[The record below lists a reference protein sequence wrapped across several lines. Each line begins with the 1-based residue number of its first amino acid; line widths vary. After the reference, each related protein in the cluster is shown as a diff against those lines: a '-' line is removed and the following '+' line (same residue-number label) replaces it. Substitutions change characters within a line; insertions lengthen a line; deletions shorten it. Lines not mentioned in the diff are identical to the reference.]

1 MNHNYA
7 YSNTYPFP
15 QLKMHLQKRCSW
27 IKQFFRTFVFLCCF
41 GIVIW
46 QCWRCLEKFLSKP
59 QVTQLSIV
67 KSAGNMFPSV
77 TVCPATSNNS
87 TILSDCGITRH
98 QYYREAIWSNQDI
111 DGCSDPEQLFYS
123 TTWKLEDLIS
133 EVQVKSFNNSANSLF
148 DNKAK
153 FFYPVD
159 RNEFGRC
166 YTFLPPKENLRDGI
180 FRIIFVFKAKVMVL
194 VNSNGVFSVN
204 RDAVETLLNVSPNKS
219 SRIKVEHSLY
229 KMLDFQ
235 GVPCNNEKD
244 YRLDKCILEGLEEES
259 LKTIGCV
266 TPFGITK
273 DRICQNEQD
282 SKTAFQLYFK
292 HRDNEDLSCLE
303 PCSYMSVKRFKG
315 FEMEKKDN
323 KGDFAL
329 AFDKNVHETVA
340 HYSYDDLS
348 FIAEIGGYV
357 GLFLGASVYQTAD
370 LFQFIA
376 EALEKLFE

>member
-1 MNHNYA
+1 M
-7 YSNTYPFP
+7 YP
-15 QLKMHLQKRCSW
+15 QNVCYW
-27 IKQFFRTFVFLCCF
+27 IKQLFRAFVFLCCL

-46 QCWRCLEKFLSKP
+46 QCWRCMEKFLSKP
-59 QVTQLSIV
+59 QLTQLSIV
-67 KSAGNMFPSV
+67 NSAGNLFPSI
-77 TVCPATSNNS
+77 TVCPAKSNNS
-87 TILSDCGITRH
+87 TIFSDCGITES
-98 QYYREAIWSNQDI
+98 QYRQGGIWSNKDI
-111 DGCSDPEQLFYS
+111 DGCGDPKELFYS

-133 EVQVKSFNNSANSLF
+133 EVHVKSFNNSANSLF

-159 RNEFGRC
+159 RNDFNRFYGRC

-180 FRIIFVFKAKVMVL
+180 FRIIFVFKAKVMVF
-194 VNSNGVFSVN
+194 VNTNGVFPVN
-204 RDAVETLLNVSPNKS
+204 RAATESLLYVSPNKS
-219 SRIKVEHSLY
+219 SRVKVEHSLY

-235 GVPCNNEKD
+235 GVPCNNEKG
-244 YRLDKCILEGLEEES
+244 YRIDKCILKGLEEES

-303 PCSYMSVKRFKG
+303 PCSYLSVKRFKG
-315 FEMEKKDN
+315 PEWETKDN
-323 KGDFAL
+323 KGQLAL
-329 AFDKNVHETVA
+329 AFDKNIHETVA

-348 FIAEIGGYV
+348 FVAEIGGYV

-376 EALEKLFE
+376 EILETFFN